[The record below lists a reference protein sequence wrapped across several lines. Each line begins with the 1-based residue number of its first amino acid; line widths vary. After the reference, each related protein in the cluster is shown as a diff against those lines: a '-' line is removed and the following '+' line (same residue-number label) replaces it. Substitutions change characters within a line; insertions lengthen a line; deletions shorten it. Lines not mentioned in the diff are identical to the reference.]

1 MLLKKAKKNSLML
14 DHLLVFEYN
23 AALCVDIFIRFSIT
37 GSISTA
43 IDQVPK
49 YTSEYL
55 CAFFVKTVTFVAILE
70 LFY

>member
-1 MLLKKAKKNSLML
+1 MITLENVAKKGFM
-14 DHLLVFEYN
+14 
-23 AALCVDIFIRFSIT
+23 CIFIRFSIT

-55 CAFFVKTVTFVAILE
+55 CAFLVKTVTFVAILE

>member
-1 MLLKKAKKNSLML
+1 ML

-23 AALCVDIFIRFSIT
+23 AALCVGLGIFIRFSIT

-55 CAFFVKTVTFVAILE
+55 CAFFVKTVTFVAILV